1 MLNLFHLILVSFLF
15 ITGTEISAKSTADVY
30 QAKKIIYLDIDGA
43 IGPYT
48 KSSLEKAIEKADDQS
63 LIIMTLSTPGGL
75 ISTTKDI
82 LKIMGNSPCPIV
94 IWVTPSGASATSAGA
109 IISMGAHLLFMNE
122 GTNIGAAT
130 PVQLGKDIEQDDL
143 RRKAIND
150 IVALGKDLN
159 RKNLRNPK
167 AFPPLVEIGESITSK
182 VAKER
187 GLINDIANSKAELL
201 EKIPQYQVRH
211 KGITYNLV
219 LENPV
224 EVTIEKS
231 FVDLFLQFIANP
243 QTAYILFI
251 VGAALIYLEFQAPGG
266 LVAGGLGA
274 IALLLAAIGMQL
286 LPLNL
291 GAFALLILSFVL
303 FLVEAYVTSYGL
315 LSAAGILS
323 LLFGSM
329 FLFQTPDSYIS
340 VARPLIY
347 ATVAAISLFLL
358 FIGFFLVND
367 VKKGRKRQAKKGDP
381 ESAIVLQELQTAE
394 EGHLYQVKVNGEIW
408 KCFSSKPLEINS
420 SVLVSKGQY
429 EMNYQA
435 QDNKGE

>member
-1 MLNLFHLILVSFLF
+1 MF
-15 ITGTEISAKSTADVY
+15 IR
-30 QAKKIIYLDIDGA
+30 QKKIIYLDIDGV

-48 KSSLEKAIEKADDQS
+48 KSSLEKAIERADDQS
-63 LIIMTLSTPGGL
+63 LIVMTLSTPGGL

-82 LKIMGNSPCPIV
+82 LKLMGNSPCPIV

-109 IISMGAHLLFMNE
+109 IISMGAHLLFMSE

-167 AFPPLVEIGESITSK
+167 AFPPLVEVGESITSK

-187 GLINDIANSKAELL
+187 GLINDIVNSKAELL
-201 EKIPQYQVRH
+201 KKIPQYQVRH
-211 KGITYNLV
+211 KGLTYNLV

-224 EVTIEKS
+224 EINIEKS
-231 FVDLFLQFIANP
+231 FGDLFLQFIANP
-243 QTAYILFI
+243 QTAYIFFI
-251 VGAALIYLEFQAPGG
+251 IGAALIYLEFQAPGG

-291 GAFALLILSFVL
+291 GAFALLILSFLL
-303 FLVEAYVTSYGL
+303 FIVEAYVTSYGL
-315 LSAAGILS
+315 LSAAGVLS

-340 VARPLIY
+340 VAKPLIY

-358 FIGFFLVND
+358 FVGFFLVSD
-367 VKKGRKRQAKKGDP
+367 VKKSRRRQATNNLDSALVLKKL
-381 ESAIVLQELQTAE
+381 ETAE
-394 EGHLYQVKVNGEIW
+394 QDYLYQVKVNGEIW
-408 KCFSSKPLEINS
+408 KCFSKEKLELNS

-429 EMNYQA
+429 DMNYRA
-435 QDNKGE
+435 QDKTGV